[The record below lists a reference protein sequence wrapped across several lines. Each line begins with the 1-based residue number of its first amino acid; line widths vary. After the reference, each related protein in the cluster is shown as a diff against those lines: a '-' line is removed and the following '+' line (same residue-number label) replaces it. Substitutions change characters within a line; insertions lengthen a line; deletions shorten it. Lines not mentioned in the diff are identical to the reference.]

1 MNLRIK
7 LLLVFTGFAILVV
20 PGLAAPGGE
29 AGFVS
34 MFDGKSFK
42 GWTVKPESA
51 AEAWT
56 IREGMIVGNGDLG
69 RCYLE
74 YDSSDVADFE
84 LKLSYRFPGKGNS
97 GVNIRSIPDT
107 TGKRLFTSYHADIGH
122 VGVGKEV
129 LGAWDFHT
137 PGRREHEC
145 FRGDRLVIDKD
156 DNPTRMPIEG
166 AVTLDDIKQG
176 GWNDIRVIASG
187 NKFTFYVNGKL
198 SSEFTEYLPDERR
211 LHSGKIQLQL
221 HNPGMIVHFKNLR
234 IRIDDQK

>member
-7 LLLVFTGFAILVV
+7 LLLVSTGFVILVV

-29 AGFVS
+29 TGFVS
-34 MFDGKSFK
+34 MFDGESFN

-84 LKLSYRFPGKGNS
+84 LKLSYRFPGVGNS

-122 VGVGKEV
+122 VGIGKEV

-137 PGRREHEC
+137 PGRREHGC
-145 FRGDRLVIDKD
+145 FRGDRLVIDKN
-156 DNPTRMPIEG
+156 DNPTRTPIEG
-166 AVTLDDIKQG
+166 GVT
-176 GWNDIRVIASG
+176 
-187 NKFTFYVNGKL
+187 
-198 SSEFTEYLPDERR
+198 
-211 LHSGKIQLQL
+211 
-221 HNPGMIVHFKNLR
+221 
-234 IRIDDQK
+234 